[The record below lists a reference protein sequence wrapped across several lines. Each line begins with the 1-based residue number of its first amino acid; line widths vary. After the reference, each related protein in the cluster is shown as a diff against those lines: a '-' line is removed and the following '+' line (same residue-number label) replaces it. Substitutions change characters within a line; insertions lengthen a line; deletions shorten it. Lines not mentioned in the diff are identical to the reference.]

1 MKVFEK
7 IINDIIDNAYLE
19 VFLVVQHII
28 RQIVILFQ
36 SIFIG
41 V

>member
-28 RQIVILFQ
+28 RHQ